1 MANSGIVWIDLV
13 FDWCVTALVRLG
25 EAVGLSYE
33 EINVWLFVIAWPV
46 VTLVMAWVIWRQGA
60 SIQRLKRATSIAN
73 TD

>member
-1 MANSGIVWIDLV
+1 MA
-13 FDWCVTALVRLG
+13 ALVRLG
-25 EAVGLSYE
+25 EIAGLNYE

-60 SIQRLKRATSIAN
+60 IIQMLKRVTSIAN